1 MGLPQMGS
9 NGGIQKW
16 LVYNGKSMKIPPSN
30 GWELGVP
37 LFQETSKWV
46 RRLTFKARSEPR
58 SATDP
63 VGSSLTPMAPGQ
75 EPTIQMVFCHQN
87 TWSDRWHV
95 THSMTWENHIKSN
108 VSSPKSTSSRIIRFF
123 TGFQSRSQLSE
134 ELFMVSTCALQNAA
148 CGVPASRSCR
158 MCCEVR
164 ARCDDV
170 SSLETS
176 HERVGP
182 KILGKKTTPK
192 MDRLENPE
200 ETVMFW
206 NPTCSF
212 F

>member
-108 VSSPKSTSSRIIRFF
+108 VSSPKSTSSRIIRFSPVF
-123 TGFQSRSQLSE
+123 SR
-134 ELFMVSTCALQNAA
+134 AH
-148 CGVPASRSCR
+148 SCLK
-158 MCCEVR
+158 
-164 ARCDDV
+164 
-170 SSLETS
+170 SSLWCRLAHCKTPHVVSRQPELPDVLWS
-176 HERVGP
+176 SRQVWRCFELGNKSWKSWAKNFGEKNDSKNGP
-182 KILGKKTTPK
+182 FGKSGGNRDVLKSD
-192 MDRLENPE
+192 M
-200 ETVMFW
+200 
-206 NPTCSF
+206 
-212 F
+212 